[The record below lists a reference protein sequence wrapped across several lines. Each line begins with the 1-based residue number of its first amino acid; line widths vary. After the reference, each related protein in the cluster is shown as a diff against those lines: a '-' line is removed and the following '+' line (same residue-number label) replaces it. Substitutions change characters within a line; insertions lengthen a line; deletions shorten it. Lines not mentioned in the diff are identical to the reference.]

1 MDRTGV
7 RYALG
12 HHLEGLGILILRYGL
27 LAILLWIGAFKFTAT
42 EAKAIQPL
50 ISHSP
55 LMSWLYAVTDVQGAS
70 RLIGATELTIAI
82 LIATRPWSAVTSAL
96 GSLAATGMFLTTLS
110 FLVTTPGTLVWVEG
124 FLAPSEV
131 GAFLAKDL
139 FLLGAAV
146 LTAGESLQAAARGH
160 EMPPATIQMSA
171 SRS

>member
-70 RLIGATELTIAI
+70 RL
-82 LIATRPWSAVTSAL
+82 
-96 GSLAATGMFLTTLS
+96 
-110 FLVTTPGTLVWVEG
+110 
-124 FLAPSEV
+124 
-131 GAFLAKDL
+131 
-139 FLLGAAV
+139 LGAAV